1 MSKKHRGAWRV
12 TVRRADGSGLYYA
25 DETSRQGQQ
34 QWTPRVNQA
43 HMFESESEAAAFAA
57 SCSTNSDA
65 KEYLVE
71 RA

>member
-1 MSKKHRGAWRV
+1 MSKNQGAWRV
-12 TVRRADGSGLYYA
+12 TVRFADGSSLYYA

-43 HMFESESEAAAFAA
+43 RKFRSESEAVAFAA

-65 KEYLVE
+65 REYLVE